1 MTTKHKTARKEACFQ
16 PIRNKTYFFQRDSAA
31 FLAIAGRFRPDRLSA
46 LALPPFNPP
55 LRPILARYSWIGV
68 RSGFSSGP
76 SVESRTISAARS
88 LGSLGSFLERI
99 MHPLLAQK
107 G

>member
-1 MTTKHKTARKEACFQ
+1 MTTKHKTARKQACFQ

-31 FLAIAGRFRPDRLSA
+31 FLAIAFRFLADRL
-46 LALPPFNPP
+46 LARAFPPFNPP
-55 LRPILARYSWIGV
+55 FLPISARYCWTGE
-68 RSGFSSGP
+68 RSSSFG
-76 SVESRTISAARS
+76 SSTESRTISAARS
-88 LGSLGSFLERI
+88 IGSLGSFLERI